1 MNCKLVA
8 YVIGFFSY
16 LVSVST
22 GELFIETIEK
32 GFFERG
38 NLHCIAI
45 ILSDKVEFSSLPING
60 INSPYIIS
68 SMIPNDN
75 NNIKVASQICK
86 RHIFILRYNAKRITF
101 MK

>member
-8 YVIGFFSY
+8 YVIGIFCY

-45 ILSDKVEFSSLPING
+45 ILSDKVESESIPIDD
-60 INSPYIIS
+60 IKSPYIIS
-68 SMIPNDN
+68 SLIPNDN
-75 NNIKVASQICK
+75 TNIKVASRLCK
-86 RHIFILRYNAKRITF
+86 RHIFILRYNEKS
-101 MK
+101 